1 MRKYLTP
8 AALVLGALA
17 LSPLALAPLTAQ
29 NAAPQRPGQPDPAR
43 VTAGSYTIDGN
54 HTQAV
59 FAYDHFGF
67 TSNAGIISGFTGA
80 LTLDPKKPEASTLT
94 VDIPVATLQT
104 GIPKFQEHL
113 ASADFFDFAK
123 FPTAKF
129 VSTSVKVDGT
139 TADITGNLTLHGIT
153 KPVTLDAKFV
163 GAGTAMNKKETVGFA
178 ATGIIKRSD
187 FGLGKYAPMVSD
199 EVELKI
205 VAAFEK

>member
-1 MRKYLTP
+1 MRRYLAP
-8 AALVLGALA
+8 AALALGLLA
-17 LSPLALAPLTAQ
+17 LSPLALAPVTAQ
-29 NAAPQRPGQPDPAR
+29 NAAAQRPGQPDPAR
-43 VTAGSYTIDGN
+43 VTAGTYTIDGN

-59 FAYDHFGF
+59 FAYDHLGF
-67 TSNAGIISGFTGA
+67 TSNAGIISGFTGS
-80 LTLDPKKPEASTLT
+80 LVLDPRAPETSKLT
-94 VDIPVATLQT
+94 VDIPIATLQT

-129 VSTSVKVDGT
+129 VATGIKVDGT
-139 TADITGNLTLHGIT
+139 TADITGDLTLHGVT
-153 KPVTLDAKFV
+153 KSITLDAKFV
-163 GAGTAMNKKETVGFA
+163 GAGMSMQKKETVGFA
-178 ATGIIKRSD
+178 ATGVIKRSD

>member
-1 MRKYLTP
+1 MRKYLAP
-8 AALVLGALA
+8 AALLLA
-17 LSPLALAPLTAQ
+17 AVAIGPVVAQ
-29 NAAPQRPGQPDPAR
+29 SAAQLPGQPDATR
-43 VTAGSYTIDGN
+43 VTGGTYTIDPN

-59 FAYDHFGF
+59 FAYNHFGF
-67 TSNAGIISGFTGA
+67 TSNAGIISGFTGT
-80 LTLDPKKPEASTLT
+80 LVLDPKKPSAASLT
-94 VDIPVATLQT
+94 VDIPVSSLQT

-129 VSTSVKVDGT
+129 VSTSVKIEGT
-139 TADITGNLTLHGIT
+139 TADITGNLTLHGVT
-153 KPVTLDAKFV
+153 KPITLDAKFV

-178 ATGIIKRSD
+178 ATGVIKRSE
-187 FGLGKYAPMVSD
+187 FGIGKYAPMVSD

>member
-1 MRKYLTP
+1 MRKYLAP
-8 AALVLGALA
+8 AALLIGA
-17 LSPLALAPLTAQ
+17 LALAPLVAQ
-29 NAAPQRPGQPDPAR
+29 NATPQRPGQPDPAR

-139 TADITGNLTLHGIT
+139 TADITGNLTLHGVT
-153 KPVTLDAKFV
+153 KPITLDAKFV

-178 ATGIIKRSD
+178 ATGVIKRSD